1 MTRAGDDAERS
12 DEEERRHMTPQST
25 LVAKLPWCEWLPQQR
40 WYAGRNR
47 ELSAAEPGLV
57 VALRDDLDLVLV
69 DAEYTDGT
77 SERYQVIVGWDSA
90 PVSEYSTVAT
100 IGAAEDRTGFDALYV
115 SDAPQFL
122 LSLMDTAAVRDG
134 SGVSVAFTKEPGA
147 ELPLEADPH
156 VSDAEQSNTSV
167 IFDRRAIFKVFRRVS
182 DGINPDI
189 ELNRVLAR
197 AGNPHVA
204 RLFGTYE
211 IAAADADDASPLG
224 MVTEF
229 AANAAEGWAMAT
241 ASVRDL
247 FAEGDLYAHE
257 VGGDFAGESY
267 RLGEAVASVHATLAE
282 CLGTAQTT
290 FPVDN
295 VLARLSSAVAA
306 VPELGK
312 YAETVEERFQ
322 KLAQETITVQRVHGD
337 LHLGQVLRTPESW
350 LLIDFEGEPG
360 QPLDERRAPDSPLRD
375 VAGVLRSFEYAAYG
389 PLVDQSADKQR
400 AARAREWVERNRT
413 AFCDGYAAASGVD
426 PRDSALLLAA
436 YELDKAVYEAGY
448 ESRHRP
454 GWLPIPLRSIARL
467 TAV

>member
-1 MTRAGDDAERS
+1 MTE
-12 DEEERRHMTPQST
+12 P
-25 LVAKLPWCEWLPQQR
+25 AKLPWSDWLPQQR

-47 ELSAAEPGLV
+47 ELTSAEAAV
-57 VALRDDLDLVLV
+57 VVPLREDLDLVLV
-69 DAEYTDGT
+69 DAQYADGS
-77 SERYQVIVGWDSA
+77 SERYQVIVRWDTA

-100 IGAAEDRTGFDALYV
+100 IGAAGDRTGFDGLY
-115 SDAPQFL
+115 DTEAPQFL
-122 LSLMDTAAVRDG
+122 LSLIDSSDVRTASGTEVRF
-134 SGVSVAFTKEPGA
+134 VKEPDA
-147 ELPLEADPH
+147 VLPLEAMPH

-167 IFDRRAIFKVFRRVS
+167 IFDRDAIFKAFRRVS
-182 DGINPDI
+182 SGINPDI
-189 ELNRVLAR
+189 ELNRVLGR

-204 RLFGTYE
+204 RLLGTYE
-211 IAAADADDASPLG
+211 MAAPDGTDDEAWPLG

-229 AANAAEGWAMAT
+229 ASNAAEGWAMAT

-247 FAEGDLYAHE
+247 FAEGDLYAYE
-257 VGGDFAGESY
+257 VGGDFAGESC

-282 CLGTAQTT
+282 SLGTAQSA
-290 FPVDN
+290 FPVDT
-295 VLARLSSAVAA
+295 VLARLSSTVAK
-306 VPELGK
+306 VPELQE
-312 YAETVEERFQ
+312 YAATIEERFA
-322 KLAQETITVQRVHGD
+322 KLAGQTITVQRVHGD

-389 PLVDQSADKQR
+389 PLVDQAADKQL

-413 AFCDGYAAASGVD
+413 AFCEGYAAASGTD
-426 PRDSALLLAA
+426 PRDSAELLAA

-448 ESRHRP
+448 EARHRP

-467 TAV
+467 TAS

>member
-1 MTRAGDDAERS
+1 MT
-12 DEEERRHMTPQST
+12 HP
-25 LVAKLPWCEWLPQQR
+25 AKLPWSEWLPQQR

-47 ELSAAEPGLV
+47 DLTGAQASV
-57 VALRDDLDLVLV
+57 VVPLDDGLDLVLV
-69 DAEYTDGT
+69 DADYADG
-77 SERYQVIVGWDSA
+77 SRHRYQVIVRWDA
-90 PVSEYSTVAT
+90 GPVSEYSSVAT
-100 IGAAEDRTGFDALYV
+100 IGAADDRTGFDAMYDA
-115 SDAPQFL
+115 DAPQFL
-122 LSLMDTAAVRDG
+122 LSLIDSSGSRSSASGAQVRF
-134 SGVSVAFTKEPGA
+134 AKEPDA
-147 ELPLEADPH
+147 VLPLKAMAH

-167 IFDRRAIFKVFRRVS
+167 IFDRDAIFKVFRRVS
-182 DGINPDI
+182 SGINPDI
-189 ELNRVLAR
+189 ELNRVLGR

-204 RLFGTYE
+204 KLLGTYE
-211 IAAADADDASPLG
+211 MTGSGGGADEATPLG
-224 MVTEF
+224 MVTAF

-282 CLGTAQTT
+282 TLGTSQAA

-295 VLARLSSAVAA
+295 VLSRLSATVAL
-306 VPELGK
+306 VPELREH
-312 YAETVEERFQ
+312 AATIEERFQ
-322 KLAQETITVQRVHGD
+322 KLDTEQITVQRIHGD
-337 LHLGQVLRTPESW
+337 LHLGQVLRTPERW

-360 QPLDERRAPDSPLRD
+360 QPLEERRAPDSPLRD

-389 PLVDQSADKQR
+389 PLVDQADDKQL

-413 AFCDGYAAASGVD
+413 AFCDGYAAASGID

-448 ESRHRP
+448 EARHRP

-467 TAV
+467 SG

>member
-1 MTRAGDDAERS
+1 MTHS
-12 DEEERRHMTPQST
+12 
-25 LVAKLPWCEWLPQQR
+25 AKLPWSEWLPQQR

-47 ELSAAEPGLV
+47 ELSATEVALV
-57 VALRDDLDLVLV
+57 VSLREGLDLVLV
-69 DAEYTDGT
+69 DAGYTSGP
-77 SERYQVIVGWDSA
+77 SERYQVLVEWDSA

-100 IGAAEDRTGFDALYV
+100 IGAADDRTGFDALYDI
-115 SDAPQFL
+115 DAPQYL
-122 LSLMDTAAVRDG
+122 LSLMDSAAVRESTG
-134 SGVSVAFTKEPGA
+134 TTVAFAKEPDVK
-147 ELPLEADPH
+147 LPLDAVPH

-182 DGINPDI
+182 SGINPDI
-189 ELNRVLAR
+189 ELNRALGR

-204 RLFGTYE
+204 RLLGTYE
-211 IAAADADDASPLG
+211 IAPDGSQADDEAWPLG

-247 FAEGDLYAHE
+247 FAEGDLYAYE
-257 VGGDFAGESY
+257 VGGDFAGESN

-282 CLGTAQTT
+282 SLGTAQAA
-290 FPVDN
+290 FPLGN
-295 VLARLSSAVAA
+295 VLARLSATVAL
-306 VPELGK
+306 VPELQD
-312 YAETVEERFQ
+312 YAENIEQRFQ
-322 KLAQETITVQRVHGD
+322 KLAGETVTVQRVHGD
-337 LHLGQVLRTPESW
+337 LHLGQVLRTPERW

-389 PLVDQSADKQR
+389 PLVDQGVDKQL

-413 AFCDGYAAASGVD
+413 AFCDGYAAASGTD
-426 PRDSALLLAA
+426 PRESARLLAA

-448 ESRHRP
+448 EARHRP

-467 TAV
+467 TSVD